1 MSFSKLVEST
11 RSFRRFME
19 ERAIPRRSLRE
30 MIRAAGLAP
39 CAANLQRLRY
49 SIVTDTELRSSLFS
63 SLKWAG
69 YLEGWDG
76 PEEGERP
83 AAYILIHTPEEMKPF
98 TGIDVGIAAS
108 YIVLAASDAGIGSCM
123 ILSFD
128 RGTVDAIAPAEGY
141 EVALVIA
148 LGYPGETVVLE
159 SNRED
164 VRYWRDQD
172 AVHHVPK
179 LPLETLILD
188 ER

>member
-1 MSFSKLVEST
+1 MSFSELVEST

-19 ERAIPRRSLRE
+19 ERTIPRTGLRE
-30 MIRAAGLAP
+30 MIRVAGLAP
-39 CAANLQRLRY
+39 CAANLQRLRF

-69 YLEGWDG
+69 YLDDWNG

-83 AAYILIHTPEEMKPF
+83 AAYIVIHTPEEMKPF

-108 YIVLAASDAGIGSCM
+108 YVVLSAADMGIGACM

-128 RGTVDAIAPAEGY
+128 REAVNAIAHVDGY

-159 SNRED
+159 TDRIE
-164 VRYWRDQD
+164 VEYWRDSSG
-172 AVHHVPK
+172 VHHVPK
-179 LPLETLILD
+179 LPLERLILE